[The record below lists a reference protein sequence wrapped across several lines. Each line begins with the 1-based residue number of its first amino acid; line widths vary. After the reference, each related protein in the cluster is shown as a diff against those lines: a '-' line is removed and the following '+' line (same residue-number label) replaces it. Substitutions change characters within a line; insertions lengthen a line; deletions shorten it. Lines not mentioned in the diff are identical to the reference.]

1 MSKVYLVGAGPG
13 DEGLITVKGLRLIQ
27 KADYII
33 YDRLINYNLLN
44 EKKADAKI
52 FYVGKEGMKSS
63 WKQEAINDLLLKC
76 ASEEGKIT
84 VRLKGGDPLV
94 FGRGSE
100 EALFL
105 KEHGIK
111 SEIVPGISSS
121 IGGLI
126 YAGIPTTHRETS
138 RSFHVF
144 TGHTM
149 DGPAEL
155 DWVTLAHMEG
165 ALIFLMAMSNIETIA
180 DKLIA
185 AGKDPNTKAAF
196 IYKASRSDQKSF
208 TTTLKDAYEC
218 KTINNIKN
226 PSVFVVGDVV
236 QFADEIDFFGD
247 RPLKDRSFILLRKK
261 EFNQDFK
268 DFLIDNKAEFLELE
282 TIKYTPIHDPG
293 FDEALKNIEA
303 YKYLILTSRNAVEFF
318 FKRALELGIDFRR
331 FANIK
336 IASIGQKTMK
346 DIETYGFKAD
356 YVSEKYTSDEMI
368 KNITSKF
375 EKGAKVLYPH
385 SDKAKGNI
393 RAALE
398 AYDVDAF
405 EIYKNSDEA
414 YEKMYLEERV
424 YDIFFFSSSEAISFN
439 KFYPELMSKAR
450 IYSIGPYTTKSIE
463 AMGYKVYKEA
473 KVHDSE
479 GMIDLV
485 KKEINYEK

>member
-44 EKKADAKI
+44 EKKSDAKL

-63 WKQEAINDLLLKC
+63 WKQEEINNLLLKC
-76 ASEEGKIT
+76 AREEGKIT
-84 VRLKGGDPLV
+84 LRLKGGDPLV

-105 KEHGIK
+105 KEHGVS

-126 YAGIPTTHRETS
+126 YGGVPTTHREVS

-155 DWVTLAHMEG
+155 DWENLAKMEG
-165 ALIFLMAMSNIETIA
+165 TLIFLMAMSNIETIA
-180 DKLIA
+180 NKLIA
-185 AGKDPNTKAAF
+185 AGKNPDTMAAF
-196 IYKASRSDQKSF
+196 IYKATRSDQRRF
-208 TTTLKDAYEC
+208 ITTLKDAYEC
-218 KTINNIKN
+218 KCNNDIKN
-226 PSVFVVGDVV
+226 PSVFVIGDVV
-236 QFADEIDFFGD
+236 QFADDIDFFAG
-247 RPLKDRSFILLRKK
+247 RPLKDRTFILLRKK

-282 TIKYTPIHDPG
+282 TIKYTPIHDDA
-293 FDEALKNIEA
+293 FDKALKNIEA

-318 FKRALELGIDFRR
+318 FKRALELGVDFRR
-331 FANIK
+331 FYNIK

-393 RAALE
+393 GAALSD
-398 AYDVDAF
+398 YDVDAF
-405 EIYKNSDEA
+405 EIYKNSDEV
-414 YEKMYLEERV
+414 YEKMYLKDKV

-463 AMGYKVYKEA
+463 TLGYKVYKEA

-479 GMIDLV
+479 GMINLV
-485 KKEINYEK
+485 KAEINYEE

>member
-44 EKKADAKI
+44 EKKSDAKL

-63 WKQEAINDLLLKC
+63 WKQEEINNLLLKC
-76 ASEEGKIT
+76 AREEGKIT
-84 VRLKGGDPLV
+84 LRLKGGDPLV

-105 KEHGIK
+105 KEHGVS

-126 YAGIPTTHRETS
+126 YGGVPTTHREVS

-155 DWVTLAHMEG
+155 DWENLAKMEG
-165 ALIFLMAMSNIETIA
+165 TLIFLMAMSNIETIA
-180 DKLIA
+180 NKLIA
-185 AGKDPNTKAAF
+185 AGKNPDTMAAF
-196 IYKASRSDQKSF
+196 IYKATRSDQRRF
-208 TTTLKDAYEC
+208 ITTLKDAYEC
-218 KTINNIKN
+218 KCNNDIKN
-226 PSVFVVGDVV
+226 PSVFVIGDVV
-236 QFADEIDFFGD
+236 QFADDIDFFAG
-247 RPLKDRSFILLRKK
+247 RPLKDRTFILLRKK

-282 TIKYTPIHDPG
+282 TIKYTPIHDDA
-293 FDEALKNIEA
+293 FDKALKNIEA

-318 FKRALELGIDFRR
+318 FKRALELGVDFRR
-331 FANIK
+331 FYNIK

-375 EKGAKVLYPH
+375 EKGAKILYPH

-393 RAALE
+393 RAALSD
-398 AYDVDAF
+398 YDVDAF

-414 YEKMYLEERV
+414 YEKMYLEDKV
-424 YDIFFFSSSEAISFN
+424 YDIFFFSSSEVISFN

-463 AMGYKVYKEA
+463 ALGYKVYKEA

-479 GMIDLV
+479 GMINLV
-485 KKEINYEK
+485 KEEINYEE

>member
-144 TGHTM
+144 TGHTIH
-149 DGPAEL
+149 GPAEL
-155 DWVTLAHMEG
+155 DWENLAHMEG
-165 ALIFLMAMSNIETIA
+165 TLIFLMAMSNIETIA

-196 IYKASRSDQKSF
+196 IYKATRSDQRSF

>member
-44 EKKADAKI
+44 EKKSDAKL

-63 WKQEAINDLLLKC
+63 WKQEEINNLLLKC
-76 ASEEGKIT
+76 AREEGKIT
-84 VRLKGGDPLV
+84 LRLKGGDPLV

-105 KEHGIK
+105 KEHGID

-126 YAGIPTTHRETS
+126 YGGVPTTHREVS

-155 DWVTLAHMEG
+155 DWENLAKMEG
-165 ALIFLMAMSNIETIA
+165 TLIFLMAMSNIETIA
-180 DKLIA
+180 KKLIT
-185 AGKDPNTKAAF
+185 AGKNPDTKAAF
-196 IYKASRSDQKSF
+196 IYKATRSDQRRF
-208 TTTLKDAYEC
+208 ITTLKDAYEC
-218 KTINNIKN
+218 KCNNDIKN
-226 PSVFVVGDVV
+226 PSVFVIGDVV
-236 QFADEIDFFGD
+236 QFADDIDFFAG
-247 RPLKDRSFILLRKK
+247 RPLKDRTFILLRKK

-282 TIKYTPIHDPG
+282 TIKYSPIHDDA
-293 FDEALKNIEA
+293 FDKALKNIEA

-331 FANIK
+331 FYNIK

-393 RAALE
+393 RAALSD
-398 AYDVDAF
+398 YDVDAF
-405 EIYKNSDEA
+405 EIYKNNDEA
-414 YEKMYLEERV
+414 YEKMYLEDKV

-463 AMGYKVYKEA
+463 ALGYKVYKEA

-479 GMIDLV
+479 GMINLV
-485 KKEINYEK
+485 KEEINNEK

>member
-44 EKKADAKI
+44 EKKSNAKL

-63 WKQEAINDLLLKC
+63 WKQDEINDLLLKC
-76 ASEEGKIT
+76 AREEGKIT
-84 VRLKGGDPLV
+84 LRLKGGDPLV

-105 KEHGIK
+105 KEHGIA

-126 YAGIPTTHRETS
+126 YGGVPTTHREVS

-155 DWVTLAHMEG
+155 DWAGLAKMEG
-165 ALIFLMAMSNIETIA
+165 TLIFLMAMSNIETIA
-180 DKLIA
+180 NKLIA
-185 AGKDPNTKAAF
+185 AGKDPDTKAAF
-196 IYKASRSDQKSF
+196 IYKATRSDQRRF
-208 TTTLKDAYEC
+208 ITTLKDAYEC
-218 KTINNIKN
+218 KCNNDIKN
-226 PSVFVVGDVV
+226 PSVFVIGDVV
-236 QFADEIDFFGD
+236 QFADDIDFFAG
-247 RPLKDRSFILLRKK
+247 RPLKDRTFILLRKK

-282 TIKYTPIHDPG
+282 TIKYTPIHDDA
-293 FDEALKNIEA
+293 FDKALKNIEA

-318 FKRALELGIDFRR
+318 FTRALELGIDFRR
-331 FANIK
+331 FYNIK

-375 EKGAKVLYPH
+375 EKGTKVLYPH

-393 RAALE
+393 RAALSD
-398 AYDVDAF
+398 YDVDAF

-414 YEKMYLEERV
+414 YEKMYLEDKV

-463 AMGYKVYKEA
+463 ALGYKVYKEA

-485 KKEINYEK
+485 KEEINNEK

>member
-44 EKKADAKI
+44 EKKSDAKL

-63 WKQEAINDLLLKC
+63 WKQEEINNLLLKC
-76 ASEEGKIT
+76 AREEGKIT
-84 VRLKGGDPLV
+84 LRLKGGDPLV

-105 KEHGIK
+105 KEHGID

-126 YAGIPTTHRETS
+126 YGGVPTTHREVS

-155 DWVTLAHMEG
+155 DWENLAKMEG
-165 ALIFLMAMSNIETIA
+165 TLIFLMAMSNIETIA
-180 DKLIA
+180 NKLIA
-185 AGKDPNTKAAF
+185 AGKNPDTKAAF
-196 IYKASRSDQKSF
+196 IYKATRSDQRRF
-208 TTTLKDAYEC
+208 ITTLKDAYEC
-218 KTINNIKN
+218 KCNNDIKN
-226 PSVFVVGDVV
+226 PSVFVIGDVV
-236 QFADEIDFFGD
+236 QFADDIDFFAG
-247 RPLKDRSFILLRKK
+247 RPLKDRTFILLRKK

-282 TIKYTPIHDPG
+282 TIKYTPIHDDA
-293 FDEALKNIEA
+293 FDKALKNIEA

-318 FKRALELGIDFRR
+318 FKRALELGVDFRR
-331 FANIK
+331 FYNIK

-393 RAALE
+393 RAAFSD
-398 AYDVDAF
+398 YDVDAF

-414 YEKMYLEERV
+414 YEKMYIEDKV

-463 AMGYKVYKEA
+463 ALGYKVYKEA

-485 KKEINYEK
+485 KEEINYEE

>member
-44 EKKADAKI
+44 EKKSDAKL

-63 WKQEAINDLLLKC
+63 WKQEEINNLLLKC
-76 ASEEGKIT
+76 AREEGKIT
-84 VRLKGGDPLV
+84 LRLKGGDPLV

-105 KEHGIK
+105 KEHGVS

-126 YAGIPTTHRETS
+126 YGGVPTTHREVS

-155 DWVTLAHMEG
+155 DWAGLAKMEG
-165 ALIFLMAMSNIETIA
+165 TLIFLMAMSNIETIA
-180 DKLIA
+180 NKLIA
-185 AGKDPNTKAAF
+185 AGKDPDTKAAF
-196 IYKASRSDQKSF
+196 IYKATRSDQRRF
-208 TTTLKDAYEC
+208 ITTLKDAYEC
-218 KTINNIKN
+218 KCNNDIKN
-226 PSVFVVGDVV
+226 PSVFVIGDVV
-236 QFADEIDFFGD
+236 QFADDIDFFAG
-247 RPLKDRSFILLRKK
+247 RPLKDRTFILLRKK

-282 TIKYTPIHDPG
+282 TIKYTPIHDDA
-293 FDEALKNIEA
+293 FDKALKNIEA

-318 FKRALELGIDFRR
+318 FKRALELGVDFRR
-331 FANIK
+331 FYNIK

-368 KNITSKF
+368 KNVTSKF

-393 RAALE
+393 RAALSD
-398 AYDVDAF
+398 YDVDAF

-414 YEKMYLEERV
+414 YEKMYLEDKV

-463 AMGYKVYKEA
+463 ALGYKVYKEA

-479 GMIDLV
+479 GMINLV
-485 KKEINYEK
+485 KEEINYEE

>member
-63 WKQEAINDLLLKC
+63 WKQEAINELLLKC
-76 ASEEGKIT
+76 ACEEGKIT

-100 EALFL
+100 EALYL

-155 DWVTLAHMEG
+155 DWENLAHMEG
-165 ALIFLMAMSNIETIA
+165 TLIFLMAMSNIETIA

-185 AGKDPNTKAAF
+185 AGKDPDTKAAF
-196 IYKASRSDQKSF
+196 IYKATRSDQRSF

-236 QFADEIDFFGD
+236 QFADDIDFFGD

-293 FDEALKNIEA
+293 FDEALKNIET

-375 EKGAKVLYPH
+375 EKGANVLYPH

-393 RAALE
+393 RAALND
-398 AYDVDAF
+398 YDVDAF

-414 YEKMYLEERV
+414 YEKMYLEDRV

-485 KKEINYEK
+485 KEEINYEE

>member
-149 DGPAEL
+149 HGPAEL
-155 DWVTLAHMEG
+155 DWATLAHMEG
-165 ALIFLMAMSNIETIA
+165 TLIFLMAMSNIETIA

-196 IYKASRSDQKSF
+196 IYKASRADQRSF

-218 KTINNIKN
+218 KTINDI
-226 PSVFVVGDVV
+226 
-236 QFADEIDFFGD
+236 
-247 RPLKDRSFILLRKK
+247 
-261 EFNQDFK
+261 K
-268 DFLIDNKAEFLELE
+268 DFLIENKAEFLELE

-331 FANIK
+331 FSNIK

-414 YEKMYLEERV
+414 YEKMYLEDRV

-485 KKEINYEK
+485 KEEINYEK

>member
-44 EKKADAKI
+44 EKKSDAKL

-63 WKQEAINDLLLKC
+63 WKQEEINNLLLKC
-76 ASEEGKIT
+76 AHEEGKIT
-84 VRLKGGDPLV
+84 LRLKGGDPLV

-105 KEHGIK
+105 KEHGVS

-126 YAGIPTTHRETS
+126 YGGVPTTHREVS

-155 DWVTLAHMEG
+155 DWENLAKMEG
-165 ALIFLMAMSNIETIA
+165 TLIFLMAMSNIETIA
-180 DKLIA
+180 NKLIA
-185 AGKDPNTKAAF
+185 AGKNPDTKAAF
-196 IYKASRSDQKSF
+196 IYKATRSDQRRF
-208 TTTLKDAYEC
+208 ITTLKDAYEC
-218 KTINNIKN
+218 KRNNDIKN
-226 PSVFVVGDVV
+226 PSVFVIGDVV
-236 QFADEIDFFGD
+236 KFADDIDFFAG
-247 RPLKDRSFILLRKK
+247 RPLKDRTFILLRKK

-282 TIKYTPIHDPG
+282 TIKYTPIHDDA
-293 FDEALKNIEA
+293 FDKALKNIEA

-318 FKRALELGIDFRR
+318 FKRALELGVDFRR
-331 FANIK
+331 FYNIK

-393 RAALE
+393 RAALSD
-398 AYDVDAF
+398 YDVDAF

-414 YEKMYLEERV
+414 YEKMYLEDKV

-463 AMGYKVYKEA
+463 ALGYKVYKEA

-485 KKEINYEK
+485 KEEISYEE

>member
-44 EKKADAKI
+44 EKKSDAKL

-63 WKQEAINDLLLKC
+63 WKQEEINNLLLKC
-76 ASEEGKIT
+76 AHEEGKIT
-84 VRLKGGDPLV
+84 LRLKGGDPLV

-105 KEHGIK
+105 KEHGID

-126 YAGIPTTHRETS
+126 YGGVPTTHREVS

-155 DWVTLAHMEG
+155 DWENLAKMEG
-165 ALIFLMAMSNIETIA
+165 TLIFLMAMSNIDTIA
-180 DKLIA
+180 KKLIA
-185 AGKDPNTKAAF
+185 AGKNPDTKAAF
-196 IYKASRSDQKSF
+196 IYKATRSDQRRF
-208 TTTLKDAYEC
+208 ITTLKDAYEC
-218 KTINNIKN
+218 KCNNDIKN
-226 PSVFVVGDVV
+226 PSVFVIGDVV
-236 QFADEIDFFGD
+236 QFADDIDFFAD
-247 RPLKDRSFILLRKK
+247 RPLKDRTFILLRKK

-282 TIKYTPIHDPG
+282 TIKYTPIHDDA
-293 FDEALKNIEA
+293 FDKALKNIEA

-331 FANIK
+331 FYNIK

-375 EKGAKVLYPH
+375 EKGTKVLYPH

-393 RAALE
+393 RAALSD
-398 AYDVDAF
+398 YDVDAF

-414 YEKMYLEERV
+414 YEKMYLEDKV

-463 AMGYKVYKEA
+463 ALGYKVYKEA

-485 KKEINYEK
+485 KEEISYEE

>member
-44 EKKADAKI
+44 EKKSDAKL

-63 WKQEAINDLLLKC
+63 WKQEEINNLLLKC
-76 ASEEGKIT
+76 AREEGKIT
-84 VRLKGGDPLV
+84 LRLKGGDPLV

-105 KEHGIK
+105 KEHGID

-126 YAGIPTTHRETS
+126 YGGVPTTHREVS

-155 DWVTLAHMEG
+155 DWENLAKMEG
-165 ALIFLMAMSNIETIA
+165 TLIFLMAMSNIETIA
-180 DKLIA
+180 NKLIA
-185 AGKDPNTKAAF
+185 AGKNPDTKAAF
-196 IYKASRSDQKSF
+196 IYKATRSDQRRF
-208 TTTLKDAYEC
+208 ITTLKDAYEC
-218 KTINNIKN
+218 KCNNDIKN
-226 PSVFVVGDVV
+226 PSVFVIGDVV
-236 QFADEIDFFGD
+236 QFADDIDFFAG
-247 RPLKDRSFILLRKK
+247 RPLKDRTFILLRKK

-282 TIKYTPIHDPG
+282 TIKYTPIHDDT
-293 FDEALKNIEA
+293 FDKALKNIEA

-331 FANIK
+331 FYNIK

-393 RAALE
+393 RAALSD
-398 AYDVDAF
+398 YDVDAF

-414 YEKMYLEERV
+414 YEKMYLEDKV

-463 AMGYKVYKEA
+463 ALGYKVYKEA

-485 KKEINYEK
+485 KEEINNEK

>member
-100 EALFL
+100 EALYL
-105 KEHGIK
+105 KEHGIA

-155 DWVTLAHMEG
+155 DWESLAHMEG
-165 ALIFLMAMSNIETIA
+165 TLIFLMAMSNIETIA

-196 IYKASRSDQKSF
+196 IYKASRADQRSF

-218 KTINNIKN
+218 KTINDIKN

-236 QFADEIDFFGD
+236 QFAHEIDFFGD

-268 DFLIDNKAEFLELE
+268 DFLIENKAEFLELE
-282 TIKYTPIHDPG
+282 TIKYTPIYDGG
-293 FDEALKNIEA
+293 FDEALKNIED

-346 DIETYGFKAD
+346 DIETYGFKAN

-414 YEKMYLEERV
+414 YEKMYLEDRV

-485 KKEINYEK
+485 KEEINYEK

>member
-165 ALIFLMAMSNIETIA
+165 TLIFLMAMSNIEIIA

-196 IYKASRSDQKSF
+196 IYKASRSDQRSF

-218 KTINNIKN
+218 KTINDIKN

-236 QFADEIDFFGD
+236 QFADDIDFFGD

-268 DFLIDNKAEFLELE
+268 DFLIENKAEFLEFE

-331 FANIK
+331 FSNIK

-375 EKGAKVLYPH
+375 ENGAKVLYPH

-414 YEKMYLEERV
+414 YEKMYLEDRV

-439 KFYPELMSKAR
+439 KFYPDLMSKAR
-450 IYSIGPYTTKSIE
+450 IYTIGPYTTKSIE

-485 KKEINYEK
+485 KEEINYEE

>member
-27 KADYII
+27 QADYII

-44 EKKADAKI
+44 EKKPSAKI

-63 WKQEAINDLLLKC
+63 WKQDEINDLLLKC
-76 ASEEGKIT
+76 AREEGKIT

-105 KEHGIK
+105 KEHGVS

-126 YAGIPTTHRETS
+126 YGGVPTTHREVS

-155 DWVTLAHMEG
+155 DWNNLANMEG
-165 ALIFLMAMSNIETIA
+165 TLIFLMAMSNIETIA
-180 DKLIA
+180 NKLIA
-185 AGKDPNTKAAF
+185 AGKNPDTKAAF
-196 IYKASRSDQKSF
+196 IYKATRSDQRTF
-208 TTTLKDAYEC
+208 TTSLKDAYKC
-218 KTINNIKN
+218 KCTNDIKN
-226 PSVFVVGDVV
+226 PSVFVIGDVV
-236 QFADEIDFFGD
+236 QFASDLDFFGD
-247 RPLKDRSFILLRKK
+247 RPLKDRVFILLRKK

-268 DFLIDNKAEFLELE
+268 DFLIENRAEFLELE
-282 TIKYTPIHDPG
+282 TIKYTPIHDHG
-293 FDEALKNIEA
+293 FDEALRNIEA
-303 YKYLILTSRNAVEFF
+303 YKYLILTSRNAVVFF
-318 FKRALELGIDFRR
+318 FTRALKLGIDFRR

-368 KNITSKF
+368 KNVISKF
-375 EKGAKVLYPH
+375 EEGKVLYPH

-393 RAALE
+393 RAALINNE
-398 AYDVDAF
+398 VDAF

-414 YEKMYLEERV
+414 YKKIYLEDRV

-463 AMGYKVYKEA
+463 ALGYKVYKEA
-473 KVHDSE
+473 KAHDSE

-485 KKEINYEK
+485 KEEINYEK

>member
-1 MSKVYLVGAGPG
+1 MAKVYLIGAGPG
-13 DEGLITVKGLRLIQ
+13 DEGLITIKGLSLIQ

-44 EKKADAKI
+44 EKKEGANV

-63 WKQEAINDLLLKC
+63 WKQDEINELLLKC
-76 ASEEGKIT
+76 ARDEGKIV

-100 EALFL
+100 EALYL
-105 KEHGIK
+105 KEHGVDT
-111 SEIVPGISSS
+111 EIVPGISSS

-126 YAGIPTTHRETS
+126 YAGIPTTHREVA

-149 DGPAEL
+149 NGPAEL
-155 DWVTLAHMEG
+155 DWKTLAHMEG
-165 ALIFLMAMSNIETIA
+165 TLIFLMAMSNIETIA
-180 DKLIA
+180 KKLIE
-185 AGKDPNTKAAF
+185 AGKDPMTKAAF
-196 IYKASRSDQKSF
+196 IYKATRSDQRRYI
-208 TTTLKDAYEC
+208 TTLKDAY
-218 KTINNIKN
+218 KTKIDNDIKN
-226 PSVFVVGDVV
+226 PSVFVLGEVV
-236 QFADEIDFFGD
+236 NFAKDIDFFGD
-247 RPLKDRSFILLRKK
+247 RPFKDRSFILLRKK

-282 TIKYTPIHDPG
+282 TIKYTPIQDAG
-293 FDEALKNIEA
+293 FDNALRHIED
-303 YKYLILTSRNAVEFF
+303 YSYLILTSRNAVEFF
-318 FKRALELGIDFRR
+318 FRRALELAIDFRR

-346 DIETYGFKAD
+346 DIAQYGFKAD
-356 YVSEKYTSDEMI
+356 YVSEKYTSDELI
-368 KNITSKF
+368 KKVISNFDK
-375 EKGAKVLYPH
+375 KAKVLYPH

-393 RAALE
+393 RAAL
-398 AYDVDAF
+398 ADYDVDAF
-405 EIYKNSDEA
+405 EVYKNSDEA
-414 YEKMYLEERV
+414 YEKMYLDDKV

-439 KFYPELMSKAR
+439 KFYPEIMAKAR

-463 AMGYKVYKEA
+463 ELGYKVYKEA

-479 GMIDLV
+479 GMIDLI
-485 KKEINYEK
+485 KEEINNEE

>member
-1 MSKVYLVGAGPG
+1 MAKVYLVGAGPG
-13 DEGLITVKGLRLIQ
+13 DEGLITVKGLDLIK
-27 KADYII
+27 KADFII
-33 YDRLINYNLLN
+33 YDRLINYNLLS
-44 EKKADAKI
+44 ERKTSAKI

-63 WKQEAINDLLLKC
+63 WKQDEINELLLKC
-76 ASEEGKIT
+76 ASEKAKIT

-100 EALFL
+100 EALYL
-105 KEHGIK
+105 KEHGIDA
-111 SEIVPGISSS
+111 EIVPGISSS

-126 YAGIPTTHRETS
+126 YGGIPTTHREVA

-155 DWVTLAHMEG
+155 DWQNLAQMEG
-165 ALIFLMAMSNIETIA
+165 TLIFLMAMSNIETIA
-180 DKLIA
+180 NKLIA

-196 IYKASRSDQKSF
+196 IYKATRAEQKKF
-208 TTTLKDAYEC
+208 ITTLKDAY
-218 KTINNIKN
+218 KTKIENDIKN

-236 QFADEIDFFGD
+236 KFSKDIDFFRG
-247 RPLKDRSFILLRKK
+247 RPLKDRVFILLRKK

-268 DFLIDNKAEFLELE
+268 DFLIENKAEFLELE
-282 TIKYTPIHDPG
+282 TIKYTAIENKK
-293 FDEALKNIEA
+293 FDEALRNIEN

-318 FKRALELGIDFRR
+318 FKRALELEIDFRR
-331 FANIK
+331 FAHIK

-346 DIETYGFKAD
+346 DIQKYGFSAD
-356 YVSEKYTSDEMI
+356 FVSEKYTSDEMI

-375 EKGAKVLYPH
+375 EKPAKILYPH

-393 RAALE
+393 KAALINYE
-398 AYDVDAF
+398 VDNF
-405 EIYKNSDEA
+405 EIYKNSDDA
-414 YEKMYLEERV
+414 YEKIYIDDKV
-424 YDIFFFSSSEAISFN
+424 YDIFFFSSSEVISFN
-439 KFYPELMSKAR
+439 KFYPEILAKAR

-463 AMGYKVYKEA
+463 SLGYKVYKEA
-473 KVHDSE
+473 KIHDSI

-485 KKEINYEK
+485 KEEINYEK

>member
-1 MSKVYLVGAGPG
+1 MSKIYLVGAGPG

-63 WKQEAINDLLLKC
+63 WKQEAINELLLKC
-76 ASEEGKIT
+76 ASEEGKTT

-105 KEHGIK
+105 KERGIK

-165 ALIFLMAMSNIETIA
+165 TLIFLMAMSNIETIA

-185 AGKDPNTKAAF
+185 AGKDPDTKAAF
-196 IYKASRSDQKSF
+196 IYKATRSDQKSF

-268 DFLIDNKAEFLELE
+268 DFLIENKAEFLELE

-331 FANIK
+331 FSNIK

-414 YEKMYLEERV
+414 YEKMYLEDRV

-485 KKEINYEK
+485 KEEINYEE

>member
-44 EKKADAKI
+44 EKKSNAKL

-63 WKQEAINDLLLKC
+63 WKQDEINDLLLKC
-76 ASEEGKIT
+76 AREEGKIT
-84 VRLKGGDPLV
+84 LRLKGGDPLV

-105 KEHGIK
+105 KEHGIA

-126 YAGIPTTHRETS
+126 YGGVPTTHREVS

-155 DWVTLAHMEG
+155 DWAGLAKMEG
-165 ALIFLMAMSNIETIA
+165 TLIFLMAMSNIETIA
-180 DKLIA
+180 NKLIA
-185 AGKDPNTKAAF
+185 AGKDPDTKAAF
-196 IYKASRSDQKSF
+196 IYKATRSDQRRF
-208 TTTLKDAYEC
+208 ITTLKDAYEC
-218 KTINNIKN
+218 KCNNDIKN
-226 PSVFVVGDVV
+226 PSVFVIGDVV
-236 QFADEIDFFGD
+236 QFADDIDFFAG
-247 RPLKDRSFILLRKK
+247 RPLKDRTFILLRKK

-282 TIKYTPIHDPG
+282 TIKYTPIHDDA
-293 FDEALKNIEA
+293 FDKALKNIEA

-318 FKRALELGIDFRR
+318 FTRALELGIDFRR

-368 KNITSKF
+368 KNVISKF
-375 EKGAKVLYPH
+375 EKGAKVLYPN

-393 RAALE
+393 RAALSD
-398 AYDVDAF
+398 YDVDAF

-414 YEKMYLEERV
+414 YEKMYLEDKV
-424 YDIFFFSSSEAISFN
+424 YDIFFFSSSEVISFN

-463 AMGYKVYKEA
+463 ALGYKVYKEA

-479 GMIDLV
+479 GMINLV
-485 KKEINYEK
+485 KEEINYE

>member
-1 MSKVYLVGAGPG
+1 MAKVYLVGAGPG
-13 DEGLITVKGLRLIQ
+13 DEGLITVKGLRLLQ

-44 EKKADAKI
+44 EKKPDAKI
-52 FYVGKEGMKSS
+52 YYVGKEGMKSS
-63 WKQEAINDLLLKC
+63 WKQDAINELLLKC
-76 ASEEGKIT
+76 AREEGKIT

-100 EALFL
+100 EALYL
-105 KEHGIK
+105 KEHGID

-126 YAGIPTTHRETS
+126 YGGIPTTHREVA

-155 DWVTLAHMEG
+155 DWENLAHMEG
-165 ALIFLMAMSNIETIA
+165 TLIFLMAMSNIETIA
-180 DKLIA
+180 SKLIA
-185 AGKDPNTKAAF
+185 AGKDPDTKAAF
-196 IYKASRSDQKSF
+196 IYKATRSEQRTI
-208 TTTLKDAYEC
+208 TTTLKDAY
-218 KTINNIKN
+218 KTKLEMDIKN
-226 PSVFVVGDVV
+226 PSVFVIGEVV
-236 QFADEIDFFGD
+236 KFAKEIDFFGD
-247 RPLKDRSFILLRKK
+247 RPLKDRTFILLRKK

-282 TIKYTPIHDPG
+282 TIKYTPIANPG
-293 FDEALKNIEA
+293 FDEALRHIED

-331 FANIK
+331 LANIK

-346 DIETYGFKAD
+346 DIKNYGFTAD

-368 KNITSKF
+368 KNILSKF
-375 EKGAKVLYPH
+375 ETPAKILYPH

-393 RAALE
+393 KEALS
-398 AYDVDAF
+398 AYDVDNF
-405 EIYKNSDEA
+405 EVYKNSDDE
-414 YEKMYLEERV
+414 YEKMYLEDGV
-424 YDIFFFSSSEAISFN
+424 YDIFFFSSSEAVSFD
-439 KFYPELMSKAR
+439 KFYPEIMAKAR

-463 AMGYKVYKEA
+463 ALGYKVYKEA

-479 GMIDLV
+479 GMKDLV
-485 KKEINYEK
+485 KEEINYD

>member
-13 DEGLITVKGLRLIQ
+13 DEGLITVNGLRLIQ

-44 EKKADAKI
+44 EKKSDAKL

-63 WKQEAINDLLLKC
+63 WKQEEINNLLLKC
-76 ASEEGKIT
+76 AREEGKIT
-84 VRLKGGDPLV
+84 LRLKGGDPLV

-105 KEHGIK
+105 KEHGIA

-126 YAGIPTTHRETS
+126 YGGVPTTHREVS

-155 DWVTLAHMEG
+155 DWAGLAKMEG
-165 ALIFLMAMSNIETIA
+165 TLIFLMAMSNIETIA
-180 DKLIA
+180 NKLIA
-185 AGKDPNTKAAF
+185 AGKNPDTKAAF
-196 IYKASRSDQKSF
+196 IYKATRSDQRRF
-208 TTTLKDAYEC
+208 ITTLKDAYEC
-218 KTINNIKN
+218 KCNNDIKN
-226 PSVFVVGDVV
+226 PSVFVIGDVV
-236 QFADEIDFFGD
+236 KFADDIDFFAG
-247 RPLKDRSFILLRKK
+247 RPLKDRTFILLRKK

-282 TIKYTPIHDPG
+282 TIKYTPIHDDA
-293 FDEALKNIEA
+293 FDKALKNIEA

-331 FANIK
+331 FYNIK

-393 RAALE
+393 RAALSD
-398 AYDVDAF
+398 YDVDAF

-414 YEKMYLEERV
+414 YEKMYLEDKV

-463 AMGYKVYKEA
+463 ALGYKVYKEA

-485 KKEINYEK
+485 KEEISYEE